1 MQHANV
7 LKQLYPPVSYNING
21 EHFIAQCEV
30 DGSAFDRLQQSAE
43 EVLASIEPATSNQ
56 MLSDWERI

>member
-1 MQHANV
+1 MQHANA

-30 DGSAFDRLQQSAE
+30 DGNTFDRLQQSAE
-43 EVLASIEPATSNQ
+43 EVLAAI
-56 MLSDWERI
+56 